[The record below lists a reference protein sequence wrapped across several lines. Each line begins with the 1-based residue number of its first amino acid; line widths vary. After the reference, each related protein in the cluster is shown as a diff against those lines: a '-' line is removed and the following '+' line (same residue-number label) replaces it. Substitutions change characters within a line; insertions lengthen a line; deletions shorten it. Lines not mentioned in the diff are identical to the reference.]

1 MQIEIWKKSLPIT
14 SEFVKSFMEA
24 LFSASFRKMSFAFG
38 LLLGNIEAAMEAASW
53 PFLQQ

>member
-1 MQIEIWKKSLPIT
+1 
-14 SEFVKSFMEA
+14 MEA